1 MGLTPIGEMSATRIT
16 RSVSRITGIHLNRD
30 GEMVPESIHSV
41 QRRNLETPQDLQL
54 QVQSTVRRSSRRL
67 SEAQSTMMSPAVT
80 AAARRKSSGVQE
92 NGRKKR
98 RTMLAMDQEMSGD
111 DLSTHEEEDQEED
124 DESPISFST
133 FKPTTPKG
141 KVPRHRK
148 TSGVWYYFS
157 GEKSS
162 NSRGK
167 KASNNAWR
175 LQ

>member
-1 MGLTPIGEMSATRIT
+1 MGLTPIGEISGTRIT
-16 RSVSRITGIHLNRD
+16 RSVSRITGIHPND
-30 GEMVPESIHSV
+30 HGEMVLEPINTVE
-41 QRRNLETPQDLQL
+41 RRNLETQGP
-54 QVQSTVRRSSRRL
+54 QVQIQSTLRRSSRRPI
-67 SEAQSTMMSPAVT
+67 EAQSPMMSPAVT
-80 AAARRKSSGVQE
+80 AAARRRSSVVQE

-133 FKPTTPKG
+133 FKPMTPKG

-157 GEKSS
+157 SEKSS
-162 NSRGK
+162 TSRGK

-175 LQ
+175 LW